1 MYKGHSDCRL
11 ERELELVK
19 AKGLEANSVF
29 AIDWGEVMGM
39 TVYNGAGGP
48 GDSGKVSLVL
58 ARGGT

>member
-48 GDSGKVSLVL
+48 GDME
-58 ARGGT
+58 RCHWC